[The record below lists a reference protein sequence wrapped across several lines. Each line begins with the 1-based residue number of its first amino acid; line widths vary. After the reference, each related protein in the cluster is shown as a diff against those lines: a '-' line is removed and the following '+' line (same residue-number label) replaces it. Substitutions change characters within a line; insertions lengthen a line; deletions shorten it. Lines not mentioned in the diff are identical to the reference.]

1 MNAHDNRYAG
11 KAGQVLRRVLEAYVL
26 FPVFAVLLLIS
37 AWTSVMHLVSVEGTA
52 AEAAVAE
59 SSRELAD
66 TYEAQLV
73 RNLASI
79 DQTLKTVKYAYEM
92 TGNDAIQRLRDK
104 GLLPSHM
111 VFEIAIAGAD
121 GTLVSSTQ
129 AHPHGNIADR
139 PCFVV
144 QRRRAIDSSL
154 PFVSEVSRNPIN
166 GASSITFSR
175 RLRDSEGG
183 FAGIVLVSVDPAY
196 FTSGYDFSRMG
207 KHGLL
212 AMIGTDGIVRA
223 QQMGSRTAWGAQ
235 MPIEVANESL
245 ETPSDVATIHP
256 WDEGVARYTNVRA
269 LHGFPLVAVVGL
281 SQAEQLVQF
290 REHKRTYIWETAVG
304 SIMLIALTLVLS
316 RTSWQ
321 LALSRHRARQARQ
334 TYYAASEGSIDAFF
348 VLYSERGADG
358 EISRFVVRDTNR
370 RGVELSGF
378 PKSELV
384 GKTLDEAFL
393 NSKDNG
399 MFDEFVRVADTGNVQ
414 EREWIHQRPDG
425 SRLWLY
431 RQVVR
436 VEDGVVAIM
445 RDISARKGAEMRR
458 QEQNRVLEMIAT
470 ATPVA
475 EVLDYLMRVLES
487 QIPAAVCATLM
498 RSEDNQSLRVVA
510 APSLPDA
517 YWQTVFG
524 TRVGAD
530 AGPSG
535 RAIHTLAPVIIADA
549 SLEERTRQ
557 EMIRVHVGDF
567 AGCWAMPI
575 IAPSG
580 EALASLT
587 MYVREARTP
596 TPAEA
601 EVIGS
606 ATRIAGIAIERSL
619 AEDRI
624 RHMASHDA
632 LTGLPNRSQLAVR
645 LKQALSQRD
654 ARRRQLSVV
663 FIDLD
668 NFKLINDSLGHH
680 AGDDLLKVIA
690 ARMTG
695 CVRQPDTVVRLGGD
709 EFVVMLFGD
718 VGAKGDTASVT
729 ATIERIRDAILEPV
743 ELAGQS
749 YQITCSMGVATYPDG
764 GADADTLLKNA
775 DIAMYRAK
783 ALGRNNY
790 QFYTAEMSARTHD
803 RLRMQEQ
810 LRQALAN
817 GEFRLVYQPQVDL
830 DTQTISGVEA
840 LVRWDHPTLGMVS
853 PAHFIPLAEETGLI
867 VPIGDWVLHEA
878 CKQNKAWQSAGLPA
892 LTMSVNVSARQF
904 LHDEWVARVAHALA
918 ESGLDAQH
926 LELELTESLIMQD
939 LDAAIATM
947 IEVQQMGVR
956 LSIDDF
962 GTGYSNL
969 SALKHFPIVRLK
981 IDQSFVRGLPHGE
994 DDRAIVTGII
1004 SLARQLKLDVIAE
1017 GVETVDQ
1024 LDFLLEHD
1032 CHDIQGYLFSRPLTA
1047 DSLEALM
1054 RERLTWSRSVVTE
1067 APPKATI

>member
-1 MNAHDNRYAG
+1 MNALDARYAG
-11 KAGQVLRRVLEAYVL
+11 KAGQVLRRLLEAYVL

-37 AWTSVMHLVSVEGTA
+37 AWTSVIHLVSVEGAA
-52 AEAAVAE
+52 AEAAAAE

-92 TGNDAIQRLRDK
+92 TGNDAIERLRDK
-104 GLLPSHM
+104 GLLPSQM
-111 VFEIAIAGAD
+111 VFEIAIASGD
-121 GTLVSSTQ
+121 GTLVATTQ
-129 AHPHGNIADR
+129 SHAHGNIADR
-139 PCFVV
+139 PYFVA
-144 QRRRAIDSSL
+144 QRRRAADSPL
-154 PFVSEVSRNPIN
+154 PYVSEVTRNPVS

-212 AMIGTDGIVRA
+212 AMIGTDGVVRA
-223 QQMGSRTAWGAQ
+223 AQMGSHATWGAHI
-235 MPIEVANESL
+235 PIALTSESL
-245 ETPSDVATIHP
+245 NDTSDVATIHA
-256 WDEGVARYTNVRA
+256 WDDGVARYTNVRA
-269 LHGFPLVAVVGL
+269 LHGFPLVAVLGL
-281 SQAEQLVQF
+281 SQDEQLVQF
-290 REHKRTYIWETAVG
+290 HEHKRTYIWETAVG
-304 SIMLIALTLVLS
+304 SVLLIALMLVLS

-321 LALSRHRARQARQ
+321 LALSRQRARQARQ

-348 VLYSERGADG
+348 TLRSERGADG
-358 EISRFVVRDTNR
+358 EINRFIVRDTNR
-370 RGVELSGF
+370 RGVEISGF
-378 PKSELV
+378 PKSALV
-384 GKTLDEAFL
+384 GMTLDDAFP

-414 EREWIHQRPDG
+414 EREWVHQRGDG

-470 ATPVA
+470 ATPLT
-475 EVLDYLMRVLES
+475 EVLDYLMRVLET
-487 QIPAAVCATLM
+487 QITGVSCATLM
-498 RSEDNQSLRVVA
+498 RSEDGQTLRVAA

-517 YWQTVFG
+517 YWQAVFG
-524 TRVGAD
+524 TRIGAD

-535 RAIHTLAPVIIADA
+535 RAIHTLAPVIVADA
-549 SLEERTRQ
+549 SQEERVRA
-557 EMIRVHVGDF
+557 EMIRVHVGDC
-567 AGCWAMPI
+567 AACWAMPI

-580 EALASLT
+580 DALASLT
-587 MYVREARTP
+587 MYVRDVRAP
-596 TPAEA
+596 TPAEVDA
-601 EVIGS
+601 IAM

-619 AEDRI
+619 AEERI
-624 RHMASHDA
+624 RHMASHDV
-632 LTGLPNRSQLAVR
+632 LTGLPNRTQLAVR
-645 LKQALSQRD
+645 LNQALRQRD
-654 ARRRQLSVV
+654 SRRRHVSVV

-680 AGDDLLKVIA
+680 AGDDLLKIVA
-690 ARMTG
+690 ERMTA
-695 CVRQPDTVVRLGGD
+695 CVRRTDTVVRLGGD

-718 VGAKGDTASVT
+718 ARDMAAVT
-729 ATIERIRDAILEPV
+729 TTIETIRDAILEPV
-743 ELAGQS
+743 QLAGQT

-764 GADADTLLKNA
+764 GADAETLLKNA
-775 DIAMYRAK
+775 DVAMYRAK

-790 QFYTAEMSARTHD
+790 QHYTAEMSAHTLH
-803 RLRMQEQ
+803 RLQIQEQ
-810 LRQALAN
+810 LRQAIAN

-830 DTQTISGVEA
+830 ETQTISGAEA
-840 LVRWDHPTLGMVS
+840 LIRWEHPTMGLVS
-853 PAHFIPLAEETGLI
+853 PAEFIPLAEETGLI
-867 VPIGDWVLHEA
+867 IPIGDWVLHEA
-878 CKQNKAWQSAGLPA
+878 CKQNKAWQAAGLPA
-892 LTMSVNVSARQF
+892 LTVSVNVSARQF
-904 LHDEWVARVAHALA
+904 LHPEWVARVAHALE
-918 ESGLDAQH
+918 ESGLDAEH

-1004 SLARQLKLDVIAE
+1004 SLARQLNLDVIAE
-1017 GVETVDQ
+1017 GVETVEQ
-1024 LDFLLEHD
+1024 LDFLLEND
-1032 CHDIQGYLFSRPLTA
+1032 CHDIQGYLFSRPLPPVQVEG
-1047 DSLEALM
+1047 LL
-1054 RERLTWSRSVVTE
+1054 RERLTWSRAVV
-1067 APPKATI
+1067 AGDSSRVVV

>member
-1 MNAHDNRYAG
+1 MNSPDTRYAG
-11 KAGQVLRRVLEAYVL
+11 KAGQLLRRLLEAYVL
-26 FPVFAVLLLIS
+26 FPVFALLLLIC
-37 AWTSVMHLVSVEGTA
+37 AWTSVMHLVSVEGSA
-52 AEAAVAE
+52 AEAAAAE
-59 SSRELAD
+59 SSRELSD

-73 RNLASI
+73 RSLASI

-104 GLLPSHM
+104 GLLPSQM
-111 VFEIAIAGAD
+111 VFEIAIASAD
-121 GTLVSSTQ
+121 GTLVASTQ
-129 AHPHGNIADR
+129 TRAHGNVADR
-139 PCFVV
+139 PYFQI
-144 QRRRAIDSSL
+144 QRHRAVDSAL
-154 PFVSEVSRNPIN
+154 PYVSEVVRNPIN
-166 GASSITFSR
+166 GSSAITFSR
-175 RLRDSEGG
+175 RLHDSEGG
-183 FAGIVLVSVDPAY
+183 FAGIVLVSIDPAY

-207 KHGLL
+207 KNGLL
-212 AMIGTDGIVRA
+212 AMIGTDGVVRA
-223 QQMGSRTAWGAQ
+223 QQVGSRTVWGAH
-235 MPIEVANESL
+235 MPIEIASESVDAP
-245 ETPSDVATIHP
+245 TDIATIHP

-281 SQAEQLVQF
+281 SQDEQLVQF
-290 REHKRTYIWETAVG
+290 HAHKRTYIWETAIG
-304 SIMLIALTLVLS
+304 SVLLIVLMLVLS

-321 LALSRHRARQARQ
+321 LALSRQRARQARQ

-348 VLYSERGADG
+348 VLSSERGVDG
-358 EISRFVVRDTNR
+358 EIDRFILRDTNR

-378 PKSELV
+378 PKSVLM
-384 GKTLDEAFL
+384 GMTLDQAFM

-399 MFDEFVRVADTGNVQ
+399 MFDEFVRVADTGHVL

-470 ATPVA
+470 ATPLA

-487 QIPAAVCATLM
+487 QISGVVCATLM
-498 RSEDNQSLRVVA
+498 RSEDGQSLRVAA

-524 TRVGAD
+524 TAIGAH

-535 RAIHTLAPVIIADA
+535 RAIYTLAPVIIADA
-549 SLEERTRQ
+549 SDDALTRA

-567 AGCWAMPI
+567 AACWAMPI

-580 EALASLT
+580 DALASLT
-587 MYVREARTP
+587 MYVRDARAP
-596 TPAEA
+596 TPIESDAIA
-601 EVIGS
+601 M
-606 ATRIAGIAIERSL
+606 ATRIAGIAIERSS
-619 AEDRI
+619 AEERI
-624 RHMASHDA
+624 RHMASHDV
-632 LTGLPNRSQLAVR
+632 LTGLPNRTQLAVR
-645 LKQALSQRD
+645 LNHALRQRD
-654 ARRRQLSVV
+654 ERRRRVSVV

-680 AGDDLLKVIA
+680 AGDDLLKIIA

-695 CVRQPDTVVRLGGD
+695 CVRHPDSVVRLGGD

-718 VGAKGDTASVT
+718 SRDAATIT

-743 ELAGQS
+743 ELAGQT
-749 YQITCSMGVATYPDG
+749 YQITCSMGVASYPDG
-764 GADADTLLKNA
+764 GRDADTLLKNA
-775 DIAMYRAK
+775 DVAMYRAK

-790 QFYTAEMSARTHD
+790 QHYTAEMSAHTHD
-803 RLRMQEQ
+803 RLQMQEQ
-810 LRQALAN
+810 LRQALVN
-817 GEFRLVYQPQVDL
+817 REFRLVYQPQVDL
-830 DTQTISGVEA
+830 DTQAITGVEA
-840 LVRWDHPTLGMVS
+840 LVRWEHPVLGMVS
-853 PAHFIPLAEETGLI
+853 PAQFIPLAEETGLI

-878 CKQNKAWQSAGLPA
+878 CKQNKAWQTAGLPA
-892 LTMSVNVSARQF
+892 LTVSVNVSARQF
-904 LHDEWVARVAHALA
+904 LHEEWVARVAHAL
-918 ESGLDAQH
+918 EHSGLDARH

-939 LDAAIATM
+939 LDAAVATM
-947 IEVQQMGVR
+947 TELQHMGVR

-962 GTGYSNL
+962 GTGYSSL

-994 DDRAIVTGII
+994 DDRAIVMGII
-1004 SLARQLKLDVIAE
+1004 SLARRLNLDVIAE

-1024 LDFLLEHD
+1024 LDFLLEND
-1032 CHDIQGYLFSRPLTA
+1032 CHDIQGYLFSRPLPPNQV
-1047 DSLEALM
+1047 EALL
-1054 RERLTWSRSVVTE
+1054 RERVTWSRGTVAE
-1067 APPKATI
+1067 PKGQIAI